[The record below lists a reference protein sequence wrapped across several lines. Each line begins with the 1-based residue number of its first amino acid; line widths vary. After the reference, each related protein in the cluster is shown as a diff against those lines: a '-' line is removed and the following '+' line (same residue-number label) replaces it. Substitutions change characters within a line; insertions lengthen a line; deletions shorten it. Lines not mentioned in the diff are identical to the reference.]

1 MSKPFSFWNDAI
13 NTEDAWFIPF
23 GLPLMLWSGS
33 YLYCRCYGHSFHKWY
48 FLHNVH
54 NFGAI
59 LLGSIS
65 IFYAGSSISTTHT
78 SFNERIPI
86 LWSLSY
92 FAVDIL
98 DCSLRLDVPYLFH
111 ALCCFFLGLM
121 NYSVPTLRYLRMN
134 SKAAYCELSNPFMHL
149 AKRTRNPYHF
159 LLFAVVFTA
168 CRMLW
173 LPVMYYQLISSY
185 TPERNDETLTP
196 QQLPWYHPS
205 CCILL
210 AFYGLNVYWY
220 VKILQIMFT
229 GGRSSSEKPKDLKTT
244 TDQASLRNKSD

>member
-1 MSKPFSFWNDAI
+1 MSTTVTFWNGAV
-13 NTEDAWFIPF
+13 NAEDAWFIPF
-23 GLPLMLWSGS
+23 CVPLIFWSGS
-33 YLYCRCYGHSFHKWY
+33 YLFCRYHGHAFHKWY

-65 IFYAGSSISTTHT
+65 ILFAATRH

-98 DCSLRLDVPYLFH
+98 DCSLRLDIAYLFH

-121 NYSVPTLRYLRMN
+121 NYSVPTLRHLRMN

-149 AKRTRNPYHF
+149 AKRTRKPVHF
-159 LLFAVVFTA
+159 LLFAIVFTA

-173 LPVMYYQLISSY
+173 LPIMYYQLISY
-185 TPERNDETLTP
+185 TPSDDDTLATTHM
-196 QQLPWYHPS
+196 PWYHPS

-210 AFYGLNVYWY
+210 LFYGLNVYWY
-220 VKILQIMFT
+220 MKILQIIVS
-229 GGRSSSEKPKDLKTT
+229 GDRSEKKD
-244 TDQASLRNKSD
+244 ASREKAD